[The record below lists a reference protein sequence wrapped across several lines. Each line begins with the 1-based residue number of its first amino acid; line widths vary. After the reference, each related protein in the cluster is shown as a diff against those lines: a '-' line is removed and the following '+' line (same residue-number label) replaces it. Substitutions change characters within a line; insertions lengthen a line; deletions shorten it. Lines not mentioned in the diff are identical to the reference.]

1 MTNLCVEFVNNN
13 YLSCFIRSFA
23 VWIVWL
29 EENNPDDDDDD
40 DDDDDECDSILDG
53 TLCSLCEWAGGII
66 EIAAMNSGSVNEHIS
81 RNAIAT
87 CNKGF
92 TIC

>member
-1 MTNLCVEFVNNN
+1 MFWILNNN
-13 YLSCFIRSFA
+13 YLSFFIRSFA

-40 DDDDDECDSILDG
+40 ECDSILD
-53 TLCSLCEWAGGII
+53 SLCEWARGII
-66 EIAAMNSGSVNEHIS
+66 EIAAMKGGIVNEHIS

-92 TIC
+92 TFC